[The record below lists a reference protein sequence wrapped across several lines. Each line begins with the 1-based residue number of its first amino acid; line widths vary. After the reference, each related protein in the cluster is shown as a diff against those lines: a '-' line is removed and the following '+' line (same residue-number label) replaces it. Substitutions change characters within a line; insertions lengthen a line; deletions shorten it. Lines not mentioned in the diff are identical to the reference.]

1 MKKEK
6 ELNIFRAPN
15 LDTLKSMYYKS
26 KAYVT
31 DKISREN
38 ETTLIADAFRQLKDS
53 DTAKKTILYFENE
66 LSIFKAPS
74 IEVLK
79 SLYYSSMGN
88 VFNKYSWELE
98 VNNFK
103 DTFRQYDTV
112 EHAKKSFVRLGKELQ
127 IFRKPNIDVLRSVY
141 SKSIGF
147 VFNMDSWDFETPF
160 ISKTFRHL
168 NKSHKTKKAFDKI
181 GQELRIFSKPNI
193 ENLKLLY
200 KNTSNFLEGTQQ
212 QTEQPS
218 SI

>member
-1 MKKEK
+1 M
-6 ELNIFRAPN
+6 
-15 LDTLKSMYYKS
+15 
-26 KAYVT
+26 
-31 DKISREN
+31 
-38 ETTLIADAFRQLKDS
+38 
-53 DTAKKTILYFENE
+53 
-66 LSIFKAPS
+66 
-74 IEVLK
+74 
-79 SLYYSSMGN
+79 
-88 VFNKYSWELE
+88 
-98 VNNFK
+98 
-103 DTFRQYDTV
+103 
-112 EHAKKSFVRLGKELQ
+112 GKELQ